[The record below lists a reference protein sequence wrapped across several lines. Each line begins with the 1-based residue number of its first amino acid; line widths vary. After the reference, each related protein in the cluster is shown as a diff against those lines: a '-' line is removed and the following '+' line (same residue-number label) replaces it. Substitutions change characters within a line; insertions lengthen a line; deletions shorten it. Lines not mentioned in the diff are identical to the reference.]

1 VLRRTGL
8 PTGPLC
14 RDRLNADR
22 LAVEEPEFY
31 HGDAPHVARW
41 IVPRLLGLGAAL
53 SVSATG
59 RVMMGQGFLV
69 FLALILIQPEPAQ
82 ETVQETVRAPDL
94 VQREADRLG
103 VPRPPF
109 ALIQIKGLKKKDAK
123 RGDNRASSLVNEK
136 CLTR

>member
-1 VLRRTGL
+1 
-8 PTGPLC
+8 
-14 RDRLNADR
+14 
-22 LAVEEPEFY
+22 
-31 HGDAPHVARW
+31 
-41 IVPRLLGLGAAL
+41 
-53 SVSATG
+53 
-59 RVMMGQGFLV
+59 MGQGFLV
-69 FLALILIQPEPAQ
+69 FLALILIQPEPEQ

-109 ALIQIKGLKKKDAK
+109 ALIQIKGPKKKDAK